1 MTDTCFCKK
10 CNISKSTYYKVLNNA
25 EECSLMTLIKI
36 ALLMKIQFEDLFVY
50 AREILRAKDK

>member
-1 MTDTCFCKK
+1 MTNTDFCKK
-10 CNISKSTYYKVLNNA
+10 CNISESTYYKVLNNA

-50 AREILRAKDK
+50 AR